1 MFAKISYDSPVGVL
15 TVAADENGIVALTI
29 AGQKYED
36 RHLPSE
42 AEERETPVL
51 KAARLWLD
59 RYFAGKKPAPD
70 TLPLAPRG
78 TEFQRAVWN
87 ELLTIPYGKLTT
99 YGALAEKLSSS
110 PRAVGSAVGHNPISI
125 IVPCHRVVGRNGELT
140 GYAGGLGNKRKLLQ
154 LEGAMKE
161 QLVISNE

>member
-15 TVAADENGIVALTI
+15 TVAADEKGIVALTI
-29 AGQKYED
+29 SGQKYED

-70 TLPLAPRG
+70 TLPLTPRG
-78 TEFQRAVWN
+78 TEFQRAGWN
-87 ELLTIPYGKLTT
+87 ELLTRS
-99 YGALAEKLSSS
+99 ASSS
-110 PRAVGSAVGHNPISI
+110 PATALSAATVN
-125 IVPCHRVVGRNGELT
+125 
-140 GYAGGLGNKRKLLQ
+140 
-154 LEGAMKE
+154 
-161 QLVISNE
+161 

>member
-51 KAARLWLD
+51 KAARLWLT
-59 RYFAGKKPAPD
+59 KPLPAP
-70 TLPLAPRG
+70 APARS
-78 TEFQRAVWN
+78 
-87 ELLTIPYGKLTT
+87 IPKNW
-99 YGALAEKLSSS
+99 A
-110 PRAVGSAVGHNPISI
+110 P
-125 IVPCHRVVGRNGELT
+125 
-140 GYAGGLGNKRKLLQ
+140 
-154 LEGAMKE
+154 
-161 QLVISNE
+161 

>member
-15 TVAADENGIVALTI
+15 TVAADEKGIVALTI

-70 TLPLAPRG
+70 TLPLEAGLRE
-78 TEFQRAVWN
+78 EFDWYKDHPDSVYKRN
-87 ELLTIPYGKLTT
+87 PYMEYIDNHL
-99 YGALAEKLSSS
+99 
-110 PRAVGSAVGHNPISI
+110 
-125 IVPCHRVVGRNGELT
+125 
-140 GYAGGLGNKRKLLQ
+140 
-154 LEGAMKE
+154 
-161 QLVISNE
+161 